1 MGELLV
7 RPFEARDQQ
16 AARLLIISG
25 LGEHFGYIDESLNPD
40 LDDILQSYV
49 LAGDVFLVAYVEEM
63 LVGTGALVSL
73 EDGTSE
79 MVRVSTHVEYR
90 RRGIGTAIVTRLLS
104 IARQRGD
111 RRVILET
118 RLDWNDAIHLYQG
131 LGFVEY
137 GRTATVID
145 LEKVITRDESAP

>member
-1 MGELLV
+1 MGELLI
-7 RPFEARDQQ
+7 RPFEARDQE
-16 AARLLIISG
+16 AARLLIING

-49 LAGDVFLVAYVEEM
+49 LAGDVFLVAYVGEM
-63 LVGTGALVSL
+63 LVGTGALISL

-111 RRVILET
+111 RRIILTT
-118 RLDWNDAIHLYQG
+118 RQNWVDALNLYKG

-137 GRTATVID
+137 GRTATRID
-145 LEKVITRDESAP
+145 LEKVAT